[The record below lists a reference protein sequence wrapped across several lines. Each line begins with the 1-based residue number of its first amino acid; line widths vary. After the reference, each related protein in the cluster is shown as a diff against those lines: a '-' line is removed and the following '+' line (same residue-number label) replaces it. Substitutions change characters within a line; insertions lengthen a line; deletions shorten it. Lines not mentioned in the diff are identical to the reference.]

1 MIDWF
6 QIIGLLIVGFL
17 PGFTAGLLI
26 ALHQLESIIRKT
38 RMEEAEAQDGFP
50 FQ

>member
-1 MIDWF
+1 MDFIPAIAF
-6 QIIGLLIVGFL
+6 GTGLGI
-17 PGFTAGLLI
+17 GFTAGLLI

-38 RMEEAEAQDGFP
+38 RMEEAEAQDGNP